1 MLDSYQKI
9 LASPNED
16 ILTCP
21 SKIYFDGKVS
31 TTYLGKSVYLRLGDA
46 CFLSFPDFTRHFF
59 VL

>member
-21 SKIYFDGKVS
+21 SKISYFAIEVVLTLQS
-31 TTYLGKSVYLRLGDA
+31 QYYFVFGDA
-46 CFLSFPDFTRHFF
+46 CFSHKKS
-59 VL
+59 